1 MNLSSRR
8 AGRLVAKINASEM
21 GDKVKAI
28 QALAASVLQDDE
40 EEDAEESVE
49 EQEQD
54 SMELQASLWAETR

>member
-1 MNLSSRR
+1 MKQLKLIV
-8 AGRLVAKINASEM
+8 GPFHAK
-21 GDKVKAI
+21 
-28 QALAASVLQDDE
+28 DDE